1 LGPPADDD
9 GLKRENHT
17 MSGVL
22 ERVRSALFSR
32 GRQHP
37 IPTLDGAYAPN
48 DRLEELPVIG
58 PDLVQPDDVVTS
70 GNSEAFVSSG
80 HRLLHLSGPD
90 LREQSVVAA
99 FEAPITALARL
110 DDGTLAVGI
119 NGLGTRRIGVDG
131 SVVGE
136 LTEVGGTKLRC
147 VTAIAEDP
155 VQGGLY
161 LAVGSVRH
169 DADDWVVDLME
180 CNRAGMLVYW
190 PRGATTAEVLLNGLT
205 YPNGV
210 EVTDGG
216 RSVLFTQSWAHTL
229 ARYRRG
235 GNGRPGVEVLIDNM
249 PGYPSRIAPAAG
261 GGHWLAMFAM
271 RTELIELVLREP
283 QFRREMMRS
292 VDPDLWI
299 RPALH
304 ATGSYL
310 EPLQGG
316 GIKKLGIR
324 KPWAPPRAYGL
335 VVRLDGNCEPMFS
348 LHSRVDGRN
357 HGVMAAREIGDR
369 LVIAVKGNNCLL
381 ASDLSS
387 AGRMP

>member
-1 LGPPADDD
+1 
-9 GLKRENHT
+9 
-17 MSGVL
+17 M
-22 ERVRSALFSR
+22 
-32 GRQHP
+32 
-37 IPTLDGAYAPN
+37 
-48 DRLEELPVIG
+48 G
-58 PDLVQPDDVVTS
+58 PDLVRPDDVAA
-70 GNSEAFVSSG
+70 GRNSEAFVSSDQ
-80 HRLLHLSGPD
+80 RLVHLSGPD

-99 FEAPITALARL
+99 FEAPITALAPL
-110 DDGTLAVGI
+110 EDGTLAVGI
-119 NGLGTRRIGVDG
+119 NGVGTRRIGVDG
-131 SVVGE
+131 RVVAE

-155 VQGGLY
+155 VHGGLY

-169 DADDWVVDLME
+169 DAEDWVVDLME

-190 PRGATTAEVLLNGLT
+190 PRAAMTAEVLLDGLA
-205 YPNGV
+205 YPNGL

-229 ARYRRG
+229 ARYRPG
-235 GNGRPGVEVLIDNM
+235 GSGRPAVEVLIENM
-249 PGYPSRIAPAAG
+249 PGYPARIAPAAG

-271 RTELIELVLREP
+271 RTQLIELVLREP

-292 VDPDLWI
+292 VDSHLWI
-299 RPALH
+299 RPALR

-335 VVRLDGNCEPMFS
+335 VVRLDGDCEPMFS

-357 HGVMAAREIGDR
+357 HGVMAAREIGNR
-369 LVIAVKGNNCLL
+369 LVIAVKGNDCLL

-387 AGRMP
+387 AGRV